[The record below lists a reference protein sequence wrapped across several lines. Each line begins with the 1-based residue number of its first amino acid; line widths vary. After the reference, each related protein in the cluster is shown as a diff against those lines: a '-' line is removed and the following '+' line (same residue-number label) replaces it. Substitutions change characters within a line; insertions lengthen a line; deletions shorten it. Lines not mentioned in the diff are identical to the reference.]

1 MMEEINNFEN
11 NEKRLKEICEKL
23 ENENCTISEISKLY
37 EEGAQKLKECYDYL
51 NQYKGKI
58 TKIVQTIDG
67 YKEEDM

>member
-1 MMEEINNFEN
+1 MDKNINFEE

-23 ENENCTISEISKLY
+23 ENENCSISEISKLY

-51 NQYKGKI
+51 NEYKGKI

-67 YKEEDM
+67 YKEEDI